1 MILKRVLDFLTG
13 KKEGSPIQ
21 MVPVGLGST
30 STSVPVAVLHG
41 NRPGKTLL
49 VTGGTDGDEYAGM
62 EAAYAIVERF
72 ADGDFAGKIVVI
84 PVLNMPGYL
93 DECSQNPLDQ
103 RFPKMVFPGKV
114 NGTPTERMMHW
125 LVSGY
130 ANHADAWID
139 LHGGA
144 ITEGLH
150 PFLWLYESGVPAVDL
165 LAQTFLRSS
174 GADTVVFEKVGAGSK
189 AGTLAGRGCLYAIA
203 ESGERGCRTDEDVSR
218 HVGWTVALM
227 AAMGMVDAPT
237 ETPRESQPKV
247 LRRAAIVSVPYE
259 GIWYPADLS
268 DPTVEKGMRLGIC
281 VRLDGTGSREIVA
294 PSDGTVLWW
303 KQTMAMR
310 QGDVL
315 VALGME

>member
-1 MILKRVLDFLTG
+1 MILKRVLDFLFGT
-13 KKEGSPIQ
+13 KEGSPIR
-21 MVPVGLGST
+21 MVPVGLGPT
-30 STSVPVAVLHG
+30 STSVPVAVILG
-41 NRPGKTLL
+41 NRPGKTVL

-62 EAAYAIVERF
+62 EAAYALIERF
-72 ADGDFAGKIVVI
+72 ADGDFAGKLIVI
-84 PVLNMPGYL
+84 PIVNMPGFL

-103 RFPKMVFPGKV
+103 RFPKMVFPGKI
-114 NGTPTERMMHW
+114 NGTPTERLVHW

-130 ANHADAWID
+130 ANHADAWLD

-150 PFLWLYESGVPAVDL
+150 PFLWLYESGVPEVDL

-174 GADTVVFEKVGAGSK
+174 NAETVIFEKAGSGSK
-189 AGTLAGRGCLYAIA
+189 AGTLAGRGCLYALA
-203 ESGERGCRTDEDVSR
+203 ESGDRGCRASEDIDR
-218 HVGWTVALM
+218 HVGWAVSLM
-227 AAMGMVDAPT
+227 SCLGMMDAPT
-237 ETPRESQPKV
+237 ETPRQSQPRV

-268 DPTVEKGMRLGIC
+268 DPEVEKGARLGVC
-281 VRLDGTGSREIVA
+281 VRLDGTDAREIVA

-310 QGDVL
+310 SSDVL
-315 VALGME
+315 VAIGIE